1 MTIRNYLTKLR
12 EWEETLIPSRYND
25 TEHYEYLQ
33 PYFENAQ
40 QFDTLYMLVSLPTLP
55 LVSDDM
61 GDLMHCI
68 EATIA
73 ANRYKWEKLYKT
85 TLLVYNPIWN
95 VDGTEIEEHEIGER
109 KITNNY
115 DKSKST
121 GTSSQVPDDM
131 AVEKE
136 VAKNVS
142 EMDAR
147 EDVVTEAEAYDKI
160 TRTRSGNIGVTKTQ
174 DMIRDEREIAAFNY
188 IDVVVKDVINAI
200 TYPYFS
206 ED

>member
-1 MTIRNYLTKLR
+1 MKLK
-12 EWEETLIPSRYND
+12 EQEKTLIPNSFSD
-25 TEHYEYLQ
+25 MEWLT
-33 PYFENAQ
+33 PYFEAAEDYDLEYAGVVFPNLAIVSNDIIIVDALVRTCVRSNA
-40 QFDTLYMLVSLPTLP
+40 
-55 LVSDDM
+55 
-61 GDLMHCI
+61 
-68 EATIA
+68 
-73 ANRYKWEKLYKT
+73 YKWEKLYKT

-95 VDGTEIEEHEIGER
+95 VDGTETEEHEIGER
-109 KITNNY
+109 KTTNNY

-131 AVEKE
+131 TVEKE

-147 EDVVTEAEAYDKI
+147 EDVTTEAEAFDKI

-174 DMIRDEREIAAFNY
+174 DMISDERDIAAFNY
-188 IDVVVKDVINAI
+188 IDVVIKDVINAI